1 MADQTSRAAFAG
13 RGITLKT
20 LQEQQYALNRQ
31 LLLAI
36 RLHDTETQERLQG
49 RLTEVQEQIRRMSLR
64 I

>member
-1 MADQTSRAAFAG
+1 MADQPSGAAFAG

-31 LLLAI
+31 MLLAI

-49 RLTEVQEQIRRMSLR
+49 QLTEVQEQIRRMSLR